1 MDLEDAKNSGAES
14 LFGEKYEDQVRVLS
28 IGEDDFS
35 LELCGG
41 THISRTGDLGIFIIT
56 SQSSVASGIR
66 RIEGLSGPR
75 AQEYL
80 SNLKNQTIQLLK
92 LLNAPAEEIEDKV
105 SKLLKEN
112 KSLKK
117 SGKTSKAA
125 TIKSSNVHDIDNFK
139 LVIEEVESEDIKELR
154 PLLDEKTKNAN
165 NSVFILLSSKNE
177 TLTILCSVSKD
188 LQSRISAKDL
198 INALTSPI
206 DGKGG
211 GRVEFAQGAGKPS
224 DREKFVSDIPN
235 IVQSLA

>member
-1 MDLEDAKNSGAES
+1 M
-14 LFGEKYEDQVRVLS
+14 
-28 IGEDDFS
+28 
-35 LELCGG
+35 
-41 THISRTGDLGIFIIT
+41 
-56 SQSSVASGIR
+56 
-66 RIEGLSGPR
+66 
-75 AQEYL
+75 
-80 SNLKNQTIQLLK
+80 
-92 LLNAPAEEIEDKV
+92 

-117 SGKTSKAA
+117 GGKTAKAP
-125 TIKSSNVHDIDNFK
+125 TIKSSNTHDIDNFK
-139 LVIEEVESEDIKELR
+139 LVIEEAESEDIKELR
-154 PLLDEKTKNAN
+154 PLLDEKTKNVN
-165 NSVFILLSSKNE
+165 NSIFILLSSKNE

-206 DGKGG
+206 EGKGG

>member
-1 MDLEDAKNSGAES
+1 M
-14 LFGEKYEDQVRVLS
+14 LS

-66 RIEGLSGPR
+66 RIEALSGPR

-80 SNLKNQTIQLLK
+80 SNLKNQTIQLQK

-117 SGKTSKAA
+117 GGKTFKAA
-125 TIKSSNVHDIDNFK
+125 TIKSS
-139 LVIEEVESEDIKELR
+139 
-154 PLLDEKTKNAN
+154 
-165 NSVFILLSSKNE
+165 ILMILI
-177 TLTILCSVSKD
+177 TL
-188 LQSRISAKDL
+188 
-198 INALTSPI
+198 N
-206 DGKGG
+206 
-211 GRVEFAQGAGKPS
+211 
-224 DREKFVSDIPN
+224 
-235 IVQSLA
+235 